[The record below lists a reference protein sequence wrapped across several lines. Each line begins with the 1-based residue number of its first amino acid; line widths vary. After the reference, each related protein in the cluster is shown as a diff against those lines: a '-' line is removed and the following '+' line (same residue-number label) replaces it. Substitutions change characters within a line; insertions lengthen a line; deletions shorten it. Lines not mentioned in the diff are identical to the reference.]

1 MKHPKRSQVYRI
13 NQGQE
18 RAEEVE
24 NIVYPM
30 CSAVSQISN
39 NIYVSEYVENT
50 IYVSN
55 GVILI
60 LSYVSIFL

>member
-60 LSYVSIFL
+60 LSYVFIFL